1 MSFKILEK
9 NGVDNE
15 NIDGAAFNNFS
26 AGGRDGIVAGVLSE
40 CSLSLSG
47 NVIGIAPGELILHG
61 FRVKITETETFSNSS
76 VPVSAEKYQIIAQ
89 IVVSDNNDVV
99 FSFLIRSPATLIQ
112 ENIFDNNR
120 GTYQIEIGT
129 YMHNPDG
136 SISELTRT
144 VQVFYA
150 DIHKSAEEAKAASKE
165 AAASAA
171 AAQNAAKDAAQAAST
186 AIADYIT
193 HTKNGAAV
201 GEVDTLAGAKAEV
214 SVESKNLFDLK
225 LIDVTSNGITYTQN
239 SDGSITV
246 NGTATGKSYAYIIN
260 YNTPIKPGIYTLSG
274 CPSGGSTSTYRINLG
289 LNSNGVWKR
298 NVYDVGD
305 SVTFEV
311 ALPINQISG
320 YIEIMSGTTVE
331 NLTFYPQLEYGETAT
346 PYTPYLSEGTEV
358 EVLAC
363 GKNIF
368 NPQKI
373 AGRVNCT
380 SDETGYGFTR
390 TNKGKPTDDGGIIW
404 YKSAEPL
411 RFLRGQTITL
421 SANVDIDGPYIGF
434 QFAGSSFGQN
444 NFATSVNGK
453 VTVTAQ
459 VPEQTDY
466 IQIIIAGGNTVTNKL
481 SNIRV
486 NIGDKALGFEEY
498 QGQDYSSQV
507 GQTIKVEQYD
517 RITNIFTN
525 TAGASLAV
533 QFKISTQLYLD
544 RFGLIEEGLFANRP
558 TDISEQS
565 RVYIATDRFDNSRY
579 TYLKGGVDGS
589 VTENWTEIVNYGQDN
604 LQTKV
609 KELVPAINEVNAAAG
624 IALLNIPKSAK
635 ETGAFISGDNTL
647 AGAKAEV
654 EVESKNLIPY
664 PYVHGGET
672 SHGVTITIQPNG
684 LINVN
689 GAITEEGFTWWF
701 LLANDYLL
709 PAGTYTLTGCPSTN
723 PDRRFK
729 LDLEYDNGVQKED
742 YGQGITFTLSSEKVV
757 KIYMVLYEGY
767 TGNYTF
773 YPQLE
778 HGETATPYTP
788 YLPAGTEVEVL
799 ASNSNLISA
808 DIANTVFDGV
818 TCTFDKATQIFTLNG
833 TKGTATGSWT
843 TGYTNELPVTKGE
856 TYIIQSEIL
865 GGTYPADVNTG
876 FYYYVAGH
884 SADPDWQIVCNVIKS
899 PTNVVTIKND
909 GVFDRFYIYI
919 SSGTYENFQ
928 FRIWLA
934 RGSEPTAYIPHED
947 NAYPATVGQ
956 TIEVEQYDRITNI
969 FTNTAGASLAV
980 QFKISTQLYLDR
992 FGLIE
997 EGLFANRPTDISE
1010 QSRVYIATDRFD
1022 NSRYTYLKGGVDG
1035 SVTEN
1040 WTEIVNYG
1048 QDNLQTKVKELVPAI
1063 NEVNAAAGIALL
1075 NIPKSAKETGAFIS
1089 GDNTLAGAKAEVEVE
1104 SENLIPF
1111 PYARSGGTQDGVT
1124 WTVADD
1130 GTITATGTATGSSGL
1145 VIFLASE
1152 TAPIPVN
1159 GQYTLSLN
1167 KQGEGAN
1174 AVFAELEKD
1183 GAYQGGYYND
1193 TTFSY
1198 QNSNIT
1204 VIRILAS
1211 AGYTYNCTIKPKFQV
1226 GAVATAYTPYL
1237 SEGTAVEVQAC
1248 GKNLFDITTLKPPT
1262 TIDSL
1267 GGLSDIIQVTNGEM
1281 INPRPLYSNSAYIN
1295 IPVNLIKGTY
1305 TISGECW
1312 IDLND
1317 PQGYLV
1323 YIGMWAGKKAG
1334 GSINT
1339 TITPGQWT
1347 KVQYTYIVEDLHAF
1361 TLQFQQGGNTA
1372 SDTCTL
1378 KVRNIQ
1384 LEYGDKAT
1392 FYASYEGLTY
1402 PATVGQ
1408 TIEVEQ
1414 YDRVTNIFS
1423 NTTGAAAST
1432 QFLQSTRYELDTKPV
1447 SLAGTYAERPTGT
1460 YPYIVLYT
1468 ATDRSGETYRLE
1480 ANADGSVSANWVKI
1494 NGMFQHNIVISP
1506 DGLTYFSVT
1515 LFSVEDYKYS
1525 LNDLVK
1531 WLDQKGFNANGKDYT
1546 NVSGIIKPESEVLI
1560 VSHIKVL
1567 DGNLTVAASSAVTGN
1582 ISENTISNVVALND
1596 TVI

>member
-129 YMHNPDG
+129 YRHNPDG

-171 AAQNAAKDAAQAAST
+171 AAQNAAKDAAQAASI

-214 SVESKNLFDLK
+214 EVQSKNLFDLNADK
-225 LIDVTSNGITYTQN
+225 YWGSADITERTGSTFTVSGQAGTWVAAEFILPEMQNKTLTVSGEWITSGSNVGGLRVQWITQNGIAVGDTIAETYISGQA
-239 SDGSITV
+239 
-246 NGTATGKSYAYIIN
+246 ATGTVPKKPDNAKYLGFFVYS
-260 YNTPIKPGIYTLSG
+260 NTDGTVT
-274 CPSGGSTSTYRINLG
+274 GSTSVTYE
-289 LNSNGVWKR
+289 
-298 NVYDVGD
+298 NV
-305 SVTFEV
+305 
-311 ALPINQISG
+311 Q
-320 YIEIMSGTTVE
+320 IEI
-331 NLTFYPQLEYGETAT
+331 GETAT
-346 PYTPYLSEGTEV
+346 AYTPYLPTGTAV
-358 EVLAC
+358 EVNAC
-363 GKNIF
+363 GKNLFDENGVTSTEGATFTELTAEQVKVTATTEIPSG
-368 NPQKI
+368 NAGYAGVAQKNI
-373 AGRVNCT
+373 KAGQTVTINASWTT
-380 SDETGYGFTR
+380 SASA
-390 TNKGKPTDDGGIIW
+390 NKGRIAVYWKNANIFIGQQLYSNT
-404 YKSAEPL
+404 PL
-411 RFLRGQTITL
+411 
-421 SANVDIDGPYIGF
+421 
-434 QFAGSSFGQN
+434 
-444 NFATSVNGK
+444 
-453 VTVTAQ
+453 TVTIPNSTNENDVVYFYFYVA
-459 VPEQTDY
+459 T
-466 IQIIIAGGNTVTNKL
+466 GGGSAAVGDEVTYTNITVNL
-481 SNIRV
+481 
-486 NIGDKALGFEEY
+486 GDKDLGFSTPVSATY
-498 QGQDYSSQV
+498 QSAIGE
-507 GQTIKVEQYD
+507 TIEVEQYG

-604 LQTKV
+604 LQTKA
-609 KELVPAINEVNAAAG
+609 KELVPAINEVNVAAG
-624 IALLNIPKSAK
+624 TALLNIPKSAE
-635 ETGAFISGDNTL
+635 ETGAFISGNNTL

-654 EVESKNLIPY
+654 SVESKNLSNI
-664 PYVHGGET
+664 
-672 SHGVTITIQPNG
+672 PNG
-684 LINVN
+684 TTNIVTVQNGIFTVN
-689 GAITEEGFTWWF
+689 GSYTENSAPLSTETF
-701 LLANDYLL
+701 LK
-709 PAGTYTLTGCPSTN
+709 AGTYTFSYHYISGSMTAVEGA
-723 PDRRFK
+723 
-729 LDLEYDNGVQKED
+729 DNEFMVRLGNRNYYSKWGYFYRDINNYNQDFSKTVEVTED
-742 YGQGITFTLSSEKVV
+742 GYGGLYVLFGPTTIYNELVCTF
-757 KIYMVLYEGY
+757 
-767 TGNYTF
+767 
-773 YPQLE
+773 QLE
-778 HGETATPYTP
+778 RGKTATAFTP
-788 YLPAGTEVEVL
+788 YLPAGTAAEVL

-843 TGYTNELPVTKGE
+843 TGYTNELSVTKGQ

-909 GVFDRFYIYI
+909 GVFDRFYVYI
-919 SSGTYENFQ
+919 SQGTYENFQ
-928 FRIWLA
+928 FRVWLA
-934 RGSEPTAYIPHED
+934 HGLEPTAYIPHED
-947 NAYPATVGQ
+947 NAYPSTVGE

-969 FTNTAGASLAV
+969 
-980 QFKISTQLYLDR
+980 Y
-992 FGLIE
+992 
-997 EGLFANRPTDISE
+997 
-1010 QSRVYIATDRFD
+1010 
-1022 NSRYTYLKGGVDG
+1022 
-1035 SVTEN
+1035 
-1040 WTEIVNYG
+1040 
-1048 QDNLQTKVKELVPAI
+1048 
-1063 NEVNAAAGIALL
+1063 
-1075 NIPKSAKETGAFIS
+1075 
-1089 GDNTLAGAKAEVEVE
+1089 
-1104 SENLIPF
+1104 
-1111 PYARSGGTQDGVT
+1111 
-1124 WTVADD
+1124 
-1130 GTITATGTATGSSGL
+1130 
-1145 VIFLASE
+1145 
-1152 TAPIPVN
+1152 
-1159 GQYTLSLN
+1159 
-1167 KQGEGAN
+1167 
-1174 AVFAELEKD
+1174 
-1183 GAYQGGYYND
+1183 
-1193 TTFSY
+1193 
-1198 QNSNIT
+1198 
-1204 VIRILAS
+1204 
-1211 AGYTYNCTIKPKFQV
+1211 
-1226 GAVATAYTPYL
+1226 
-1237 SEGTAVEVQAC
+1237 
-1248 GKNLFDITTLKPPT
+1248 
-1262 TIDSL
+1262 
-1267 GGLSDIIQVTNGEM
+1267 
-1281 INPRPLYSNSAYIN
+1281 
-1295 IPVNLIKGTY
+1295 
-1305 TISGECW
+1305 
-1312 IDLND
+1312 
-1317 PQGYLV
+1317 
-1323 YIGMWAGKKAG
+1323 
-1334 GSINT
+1334 
-1339 TITPGQWT
+1339 
-1347 KVQYTYIVEDLHAF
+1347 
-1361 TLQFQQGGNTA
+1361 
-1372 SDTCTL
+1372 
-1378 KVRNIQ
+1378 
-1384 LEYGDKAT
+1384 
-1392 FYASYEGLTY
+1392 
-1402 PATVGQ
+1402 
-1408 TIEVEQ
+1408 
-1414 YDRVTNIFS
+1414 S
-1423 NTTGAAAST
+1423 NTTGAAVST

-1460 YPYIVLYT
+1460 YPYVVLYT

-1582 ISENTISNVVALND
+1582 ISENTISNVVSLND

>member
-129 YMHNPDG
+129 YRHNPDG

-171 AAQNAAKDAAQAAST
+171 AAQNAAKDAAQAASI

-214 SVESKNLFDLK
+214 EVQSKNLFDLNADK
-225 LIDVTSNGITYTQN
+225 YWGSADITERTGSTFTVSGQAGTWVAAEFILPEMQNKTLTVSGEWITSGSNVGGLRVQWITQNGIAVGDTIAETYISGQA
-239 SDGSITV
+239 
-246 NGTATGKSYAYIIN
+246 ATGTVPKKPDNAKYLGFFVYS
-260 YNTPIKPGIYTLSG
+260 NTDGTVT
-274 CPSGGSTSTYRINLG
+274 GSTSVTYE
-289 LNSNGVWKR
+289 
-298 NVYDVGD
+298 NV
-305 SVTFEV
+305 
-311 ALPINQISG
+311 Q
-320 YIEIMSGTTVE
+320 IEI
-331 NLTFYPQLEYGETAT
+331 GETAT
-346 PYTPYLSEGTEV
+346 AYTPYLPTGTAV
-358 EVLAC
+358 EVNAC
-363 GKNIF
+363 GKNLFDENGVTSTEGATFTELTAEQVKVTATTEIPSG
-368 NPQKI
+368 NAGYAGVAQKNI
-373 AGRVNCT
+373 KAGQTVTINASWTT
-380 SDETGYGFTR
+380 SASA
-390 TNKGKPTDDGGIIW
+390 NKGRIAVYWKNANIFIGQQLYSNT
-404 YKSAEPL
+404 PL
-411 RFLRGQTITL
+411 
-421 SANVDIDGPYIGF
+421 
-434 QFAGSSFGQN
+434 
-444 NFATSVNGK
+444 
-453 VTVTAQ
+453 TVTIPNSTNENDVVYFYFYVA
-459 VPEQTDY
+459 T
-466 IQIIIAGGNTVTNKL
+466 GGGSAAVGDEVTYTNITVNL
-481 SNIRV
+481 
-486 NIGDKALGFEEY
+486 GDKDLGFSTPVSATY
-498 QGQDYSSQV
+498 QSAIGE
-507 GQTIKVEQYD
+507 TIEVEQYG

-525 TAGASLAV
+525 TADASLAV

-604 LQTKV
+604 LQTKA
-609 KELVPAINEVNAAAG
+609 KELVPAINEVNVAAG
-624 IALLNIPKSAK
+624 TALLNIPKSAE
-635 ETGAFISGDNTL
+635 ETGAFISGNNTL

-654 EVESKNLIPY
+654 SVESKNLSNI
-664 PYVHGGET
+664 
-672 SHGVTITIQPNG
+672 PNG
-684 LINVN
+684 TTNIVTVQNGIFTVN
-689 GAITEEGFTWWF
+689 GSYTENSAPLSTETF
-701 LLANDYLL
+701 LK
-709 PAGTYTLTGCPSTN
+709 AGTYTFSYHYISGSMTAVEGA
-723 PDRRFK
+723 
-729 LDLEYDNGVQKED
+729 DNEFMVRLGNRNYYSKWGYFYRDINNYNQDFSKTVEVTED
-742 YGQGITFTLSSEKVV
+742 GYGGLYVLFGPTTIYNELVCTF
-757 KIYMVLYEGY
+757 
-767 TGNYTF
+767 
-773 YPQLE
+773 QLE
-778 HGETATPYTP
+778 RGKTATAFTP
-788 YLPAGTEVEVL
+788 YLPAGTAAEVL

-843 TGYTNELPVTKGE
+843 TGYTNELSVTKGQ

-909 GVFDRFYIYI
+909 GVFDRFYVYI
-919 SSGTYENFQ
+919 SQGTYENFQ
-928 FRIWLA
+928 FRVWLA
-934 RGSEPTAYIPHED
+934 HGLEPTAYIPHED
-947 NAYPATVGQ
+947 NAYPSTVGE

-969 FTNTAGASLAV
+969 
-980 QFKISTQLYLDR
+980 Y
-992 FGLIE
+992 
-997 EGLFANRPTDISE
+997 
-1010 QSRVYIATDRFD
+1010 
-1022 NSRYTYLKGGVDG
+1022 
-1035 SVTEN
+1035 
-1040 WTEIVNYG
+1040 
-1048 QDNLQTKVKELVPAI
+1048 
-1063 NEVNAAAGIALL
+1063 
-1075 NIPKSAKETGAFIS
+1075 
-1089 GDNTLAGAKAEVEVE
+1089 
-1104 SENLIPF
+1104 
-1111 PYARSGGTQDGVT
+1111 
-1124 WTVADD
+1124 
-1130 GTITATGTATGSSGL
+1130 
-1145 VIFLASE
+1145 
-1152 TAPIPVN
+1152 
-1159 GQYTLSLN
+1159 
-1167 KQGEGAN
+1167 
-1174 AVFAELEKD
+1174 
-1183 GAYQGGYYND
+1183 
-1193 TTFSY
+1193 
-1198 QNSNIT
+1198 
-1204 VIRILAS
+1204 
-1211 AGYTYNCTIKPKFQV
+1211 
-1226 GAVATAYTPYL
+1226 
-1237 SEGTAVEVQAC
+1237 
-1248 GKNLFDITTLKPPT
+1248 
-1262 TIDSL
+1262 
-1267 GGLSDIIQVTNGEM
+1267 
-1281 INPRPLYSNSAYIN
+1281 
-1295 IPVNLIKGTY
+1295 
-1305 TISGECW
+1305 
-1312 IDLND
+1312 
-1317 PQGYLV
+1317 
-1323 YIGMWAGKKAG
+1323 
-1334 GSINT
+1334 
-1339 TITPGQWT
+1339 
-1347 KVQYTYIVEDLHAF
+1347 
-1361 TLQFQQGGNTA
+1361 
-1372 SDTCTL
+1372 
-1378 KVRNIQ
+1378 
-1384 LEYGDKAT
+1384 
-1392 FYASYEGLTY
+1392 
-1402 PATVGQ
+1402 
-1408 TIEVEQ
+1408 
-1414 YDRVTNIFS
+1414 S
-1423 NTTGAAAST
+1423 NTTGAAVST

-1460 YPYIVLYT
+1460 YPYVVLYT

-1582 ISENTISNVVALND
+1582 ISENTISNVVSLND